1 MEFSQIVKSLRL
13 ERGWSQ
19 QDVADRVGL
28 NKMTI
33 SQYENGK
40 RKPSFEMIEALAEIF
55 HVDMNYLLGFTDK
68 IEKPAGDETDPAA
81 NKFLAVTLAEIDLI
95 EAYRHAGAETQA
107 KKAGPVAWSL
117 VWLPWRKRR
126 SSWCWR
132 SSGQK

>member
-55 HVDMNYLLGFTDK
+55 HVDMNYLLGYSDK
-68 IEKPAGDETDPAA
+68 ITRLSGDHTDPTSGPYVEVTAA
-81 NKFLAVTLAEIDLI
+81 ELELLKAF
-95 EAYRHAGAETQA
+95 RHAGAETQA
-107 KKAGPVAWSL
+107 AIRAIL
-117 VWLPWRKRR
+117 HI
-126 SSWCWR
+126 
-132 SSGQK
+132 

>member
-19 QDVADRVGL
+19 QEVADRAGL

-40 RKPSFEMIEALAEIF
+40 RKPSFEVIEALAEIF
-55 HVDMNYLLGFTDK
+55 HVDMNYLLGYTAQ
-68 IEKPAGDETDPAA
+68 IETPAGDETDPAA
-81 NKFLAVTLAEIDLI
+81 NTFLAVTLAEIDLI

-107 KKAGPVAWSL
+107 AVRAIL
-117 VWLPWRKRR
+117 HI
-126 SSWCWR
+126 
-132 SSGQK
+132 

>member
-19 QDVADRVGL
+19 QEVADRAGL

-40 RKPSFEMIEALAEIF
+40 RKPSFEVIEALAEIF
-55 HVDMNYLLGFTDK
+55 HVDMNYLLGYTDK
-68 IEKPAGDETDPAA
+68 IEKPAA

-107 KKAGPVAWSL
+107 AIRAIL
-117 VWLPWRKRR
+117 HI
-126 SSWCWR
+126 
-132 SSGQK
+132 

>member
-19 QDVADRVGL
+19 QEVADRAGL

-33 SQYENGK
+33 FQYENGK
-40 RKPSFEMIEALAEIF
+40 RKPSFEVIEALAEIF
-55 HVDMNYLLGFTDK
+55 HVDMNYLLGY
-68 IEKPAGDETDPAA
+68 GDETDPAA

-107 KKAGPVAWSL
+107 AIRAIL
-117 VWLPWRKRR
+117 HI
-126 SSWCWR
+126 
-132 SSGQK
+132 

>member
-19 QDVADRVGL
+19 QEVADRAGL

-40 RKPSFEMIEALAEIF
+40 RKPSFEVIEALAEIF
-55 HVDMNYLLGFTDK
+55 HVDMNYLLGYTDK
-68 IEKPAGDETDPAA
+68 IVKPAGDETDPAA

-107 KKAGPVAWSL
+107 AVRAIL
-117 VWLPWRKRR
+117 HI
-126 SSWCWR
+126 
-132 SSGQK
+132 

>member
-19 QDVADRVGL
+19 QEVADRAGL

-40 RKPSFEMIEALAEIF
+40 RKPSFEVIEALAEIF
-55 HVDMNYLLGFTDK
+55 RVDMNYLLGYTDK

-107 KKAGPVAWSL
+107 AVRAIL
-117 VWLPWRKRR
+117 RI
-126 SSWCWR
+126 
-132 SSGQK
+132 

>member
-19 QDVADRVGL
+19 QEVADRAGL

-40 RKPSFEMIEALAEIF
+40 RKPSFEVIEALAEIF
-55 HVDMNYLLGFTDK
+55 HVDMNYLLGYTDK

-81 NKFLAVTLAEIDLI
+81 NKFLAVTLAEIDLPGSCP
-95 EAYRHAGAETQA
+95 A
-107 KKAGPVAWSL
+107 L
-117 VWLPWRKRR
+117 
-126 SSWCWR
+126 
-132 SSGQK
+132 

>member
-1 MEFSQIVKSLRL
+1 MKFSTILKDLRT

-19 QDVADRVGL
+19 QDVAEKVGL

-40 RKPSFEMIEALAEIF
+40 RKPSFGMIEALAECF
-55 HVDMNYLLGFTDK
+55 HVDMNYLLGFSNK

-81 NKFLAVTLAEIDLI
+81 NKYLAVTLTEIDLI

-107 KKAGPVAWSL
+107 AIRAIL
-117 VWLPWRKRR
+117 HL
-126 SSWCWR
+126 
-132 SSGQK
+132 

>member
-19 QDVADRVGL
+19 QEVADRAGL

-40 RKPSFEMIEALAEIF
+40 RKPSFEVIEA
-55 HVDMNYLLGFTDK
+55 
-68 IEKPAGDETDPAA
+68 
-81 NKFLAVTLAEIDLI
+81 LAEIDLI

-107 KKAGPVAWSL
+107 AIRAIPHI
-117 VWLPWRKRR
+117 
-126 SSWCWR
+126 
-132 SSGQK
+132 